1 MITNR
6 MEDETGKDLCR
17 RSNIQVNNNQVLVRG
32 GETIREQLL
41 VRER

>member
-17 RSNIQVNNNQVLVRG
+17 RSNIQVNNNQVLVKEKR
-32 GETIREQLL
+32 ETREQGL
-41 VRER
+41 VREI